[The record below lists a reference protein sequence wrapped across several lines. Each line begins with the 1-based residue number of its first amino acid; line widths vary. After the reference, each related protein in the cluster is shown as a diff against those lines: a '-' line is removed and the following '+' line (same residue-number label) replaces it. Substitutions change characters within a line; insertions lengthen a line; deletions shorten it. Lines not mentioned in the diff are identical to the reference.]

1 MNITKLDIASGHQP
15 PSVASAS
22 LILALKIS
30 NLEID
35 KKQISKL
42 FGISEV
48 TITKTYKKI
57 LEYEY
62 IIINNKMTQSLL
74 NMSTNDF
81 YKTKIEHKKLED
93 KMKDQNLDYIN
104 TLMKFNKLIIIDV
117 KDIMGC
123 ININLM
129 HGFYQPKIPST
140 INPLS
145 TSSTF

>member
-1 MNITKLDIASGHQP
+1 
-15 PSVASAS
+15 
-22 LILALKIS
+22 
-30 NLEID
+30 
-35 KKQISKL
+35 
-42 FGISEV
+42 
-48 TITKTYKKI
+48 
-57 LEYEY
+57 
-62 IIINNKMTQSLL
+62 MTQSLL